1 MIVLTHPRGHVA
13 VTQQAHAVM
22 CGQLGRAWGNERF
35 GPFTPREEVCLA
47 AEEHEIGMVDW
58 DLAPELDPAT
68 GLPVTVMGMDPS
80 THLPLRLHGPQRLMA
95 QSPYAALIASLH
107 HTSFYEQPR
116 VLGLGR
122 RRARQI
128 RAYLRRSAEFQAR
141 LRAAVDAPDVEVER
155 NWRLV
160 RLWDGI
166 SHALMLGRTPRTFD
180 GVPAAGGGEVDLR
193 LEPRDG
199 AYVLDPW
206 PFAAD
211 RVETHVTGR
220 LLEEAFD
227 DQERM
232 RAALAA
238 APEVTLTYVL
248 VAPS

>member
-1 MIVLTHPRGHVA
+1 
-13 VTQQAHAVM
+13 
-22 CGQLGRAWGNERF
+22 
-35 GPFTPREEVCLA
+35 
-47 AEEHEIGMVDW
+47 
-58 DLAPELDPAT
+58 
-68 GLPVTVMGMDPS
+68 
-80 THLPLRLHGPQRLMA
+80 
-95 QSPYAALIASLH
+95 
-107 HTSFYEQPR
+107 
-116 VLGLGR
+116 
-122 RRARQI
+122 
-128 RAYLRRSAEFQAR
+128 
-141 LRAAVDAPDVEVER
+141 
-155 NWRLV
+155 
-160 RLWDGI
+160 
-166 SHALMLGRTPRTFD
+166 MLGRTPRTFD